1 MIFDNNPMSNK
12 KDFRTRQTLSVVSPA
27 LLGMIVHSDKDW
39 EKDEKGKMSVQS
51 KVLQR
56 LTPPVSP
63 SVDRR

>member
-1 MIFDNNPMSNK
+1 MP
-12 KDFRTRQTLSVVSPA
+12 
-27 LLGMIVHSDKDW
+27 DKV
-39 EKDEKGKMSVQS
+39 EKVNFGQIGPPPIQIRKGKMSVQS